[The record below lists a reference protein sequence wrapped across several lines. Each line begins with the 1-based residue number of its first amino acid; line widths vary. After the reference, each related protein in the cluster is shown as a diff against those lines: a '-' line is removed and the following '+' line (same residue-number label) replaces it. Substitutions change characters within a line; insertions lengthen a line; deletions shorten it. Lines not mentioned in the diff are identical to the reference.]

1 MKLSNIYKSLRKDWR
16 EMKRKA
22 IIELLKEHNMLSSRE
37 LSEKIGLSQ
46 PAIISTIREMIDVT
60 RVNTTAGP
68 KYMLTK
74 KYEELRDKVLNA
86 IKDEKRISVRA
97 LSDKVKLDYKLLMD
111 ILNDLEILNSVKIIY
126 DNDTFV
132 EVVNCGVVER

>member
-1 MKLSNIYKSLRKDWR
+1 MKLSNIYRSLRKDWK

-22 IIELLKEHNMLSSRE
+22 IIELLKEHDMLSSKE
-37 LSEKIGLSQ
+37 LAEKLGLSQ
-46 PAIISTIREMIDVT
+46 PAIISTVRQMIEVT
-60 RVNTTAGP
+60 RINTTAGP

-86 IKDEKRISVRA
+86 IKDEKRISVIA

-111 ILNDLEILNSVKIIY
+111 ILNDLEILNLVKIIY
-126 DNDTFV
+126 DKDVFV
-132 EVVNCGVVER
+132 EVVNGGI